1 MKSESGFSL
10 AMASQPFMKDISC
23 VRFEFVK
30 RRQFRNNPPPRSTL
44 GRAFS
49 DRPEQFEN
57 SMRLRR
63 ECHRS
68 DENIQ
73 ILTSTTYS
81 WYLLLPLKILK
92 LIFPKY
98 ISFNANMIA

>member
-1 MKSESGFSL
+1 
-10 AMASQPFMKDISC
+10 MKDISC

-30 RRQFRNNPPPRSTL
+30 RRQFRNNPTPRSTL

-68 DENIQ
+68 EESIQ

-81 WYLLLPLKILK
+81 WYLLLQLTISN
-92 LIFPKY
+92 LIFQ
-98 ISFNANMIA
+98 S

>member
-1 MKSESGFSL
+1 MKN
-10 AMASQPFMKDISC
+10 ISC

-57 SMRLRR
+57 SMRSRR

-68 DENIQ
+68 EESIQ
-73 ILTSTTYS
+73 ILTSTTYFTFTVKDFEVNI
-81 WYLLLPLKILK
+81 PKIYF
-92 LIFPKY
+92 LIFPSTQ
-98 ISFNANMIA
+98 I